1 MRKAPEQR
9 ISISLC
15 RFERKENIM
24 LTTIIIVVA
33 IYFLA
38 MVAIGWYGRRFSNN
52 FNDYLSMG
60 RSGGVLLLA
69 GSCIGGQIG
78 NGFVVGGA
86 GMGATVGLAGSAYGI
101 ACAITALVAGVFL
114 SDFIYKNHYASLVDY
129 TRERYHSEI
138 PGLIYDI
145 STACASVGLVAGQLM
160 AGYALFE
167 ALGLSGTLGV
177 FLIAVVVFLYSQLA
191 GIWGAYA
198 TSVVQTG
205 IITGGLLLTVVVL
218 LSKGG
223 IDIIRSAQAA
233 GTASPNALDFGGMS
247 SSAFIAMML
256 PIVLGMTTDQNV
268 FLRVNSAK
276 SAAVSKIAHIV
287 SFLVMIPLAIM
298 PAFIGAYGNA
308 VFGISGDSAFFT
320 VIMGELPAIICAII
334 IAAVLAAVMSTIDC
348 GFITMSS
355 VITRDIIQGTLHK
368 EYSEKQLKNI
378 TLFINVAFMAGS
390 VTLALSASGI
400 LNLLNAFYSF
410 LAAACF
416 VPFVGGILWK
426 PGSGKGAVAASVAG
440 ILTVV
445 LGWLGVSMPSLGGF
459 FPCIP
464 SAIAFVVVS
473 LAAPDHKSVQTD
485 R

>member
-1 MRKAPEQR
+1 
-9 ISISLC
+9 
-15 RFERKENIM
+15 M
-24 LTTIIIVVA
+24 LTTFIIVVA

-38 MVAIGWYGRRFSNN
+38 LVAIGWYGRRFSSN
-52 FNDYLSMG
+52 FESYLSMG
-60 RSGGVLLLA
+60 QSGGILLLA

-86 GMGATVGLAGSAYGI
+86 GMGATVGLAGSSYGI

-114 SDFIYKNHYASLVDY
+114 SDFIYEHKYASLVDY
-129 TRERYHSEI
+129 TRARYHSEV

-177 FLIAVVVFLYSQLA
+177 LLIAVVVFLYSQLA

-205 IITGGLLLTVVVL
+205 VIAAGLLLTVFVL

-223 IDIIRSAQAA
+223 IDIIRTAQAA
-233 GTASPNALDFGGMS
+233 GTAPASALNFSGMTP
-247 SSAFIAMML
+247 SAFIAMML

-268 FLRVNSAK
+268 FLRVNSGR
-276 SAAVSKIAHIV
+276 SAAVSKAAHII
-287 SFLVMIPLAIM
+287 SFLVMVPLAIM
-298 PAFIGAYGNA
+298 PAFIGSYGNA
-308 VFGISGDSAFFT
+308 VYGISGDSAFFT
-320 VIMGELPAIICAII
+320 VIMGELPAIICAVI
-334 IAAVLAAVMSTIDC
+334 IAAILAAVMSTIDC

-368 EYSEKQLKNI
+368 DYNEKQLKGI
-378 TLFINVAFMAGS
+378 TLFINIAFMAGS
-390 VTLALSASGI
+390 VGLALSASGI

-416 VPFVGGILWK
+416 IPFVGGIFWK
-426 PGSGKGAVAASVAG
+426 PGSNKGAIAASIVG

-445 LGWLGVSMPSLGGF
+445 LGWAGVSMPSLGGF

-473 LAAPDHKSVQTD
+473 LIAPDPKS
-485 R
+485 